1 MKFGKDDLLLYGVTD
16 RSWLNGKP
24 LAQAVEEAI
33 SGGVTCIQLREK
45 AMEQSAFLEEARA
58 IRALCREKK
67 VPFLVN
73 DDIEVALQSG
83 ADGVHVGQHDLD
95 AAQVR
100 AMIGP
105 DKILGVSAQT
115 AEQARK
121 AEADGADYL
130 GVGAVFPTDTKQD
143 ADAVSYETLQ
153 AICRAVK
160 IPVVAIGGI
169 HLENLPALRGSGI
182 AGVALVSAIFAASNI
197 EEDCKALR
205 AAAEEAVQPC

>member
-1 MKFGKDDLLLYGVTD
+1 MKFDKDDLLLYGVTD
-16 RSWLNGKP
+16 RSWLGEKS
-24 LAQAVEEAI
+24 LVQAVEEAI
-33 SGGVTCIQLREK
+33 RGGVTCIQLREK

-58 IRALCREKK
+58 VCALCREKK

-73 DDIEVALQSG
+73 DDIEVALQSD

-95 AAQVR
+95 AARVR
-100 AMIGP
+100 TLIGP

-115 AEQARK
+115 VEQARK

-143 ADAVSYETLQ
+143 ADAVSYEMLRE
-153 AICRAVK
+153 ICHAVK

-169 HLENLPALRGSGI
+169 HLENLLTLRGSGI
-182 AGVALVSAIFAASNI
+182 AGVALVSAIFASAKI
-197 EEDCKALR
+197 EVDCKALR

>member
-45 AMEQSAFLEEARA
+45 TLEQSAFLEEARA

-100 AMIGP
+100 ALIGP

-115 AEQARK
+115 VEQARK

-169 HLENLPALRGSGI
+169 HLENLSALRGSGI

-205 AAAEEAVQPC
+205 AAAEEAVRPC

>member
-45 AMEQSAFLEEARA
+45 TLEQSAFLEEARA

-130 GVGAVFPTDTKQD
+130 GVGAVFPTGTKQD

>member
-45 AMEQSAFLEEARA
+45 TLEQSAFLEEARA

-100 AMIGP
+100 ALIGP

-115 AEQARK
+115 VEQARK

-130 GVGAVFPTDTKQD
+130 GVGAVFPTGTKQD

>member
-45 AMEQSAFLEEARA
+45 AMEQSTFLEEARA

-115 AEQARK
+115 VEQARK
-121 AEADGADYL
+121 AEAGGADYL
-130 GVGAVFPTDTKQD
+130 GVGAVFPTGTKQD

-205 AAAEEAVQPC
+205 AAAEEAVRPC

>member
-33 SGGVTCIQLREK
+33 SGGATCIQLREK

-100 AMIGP
+100 ALIGP

-115 AEQARK
+115 VEQARK

-153 AICRAVK
+153 AICRAVN

-182 AGVALVSAIFAASNI
+182 AGVALVSAIFASSDI

>member
-169 HLENLPALRGSGI
+169 HLENLPTLRGSGI
-182 AGVALVSAIFAASNI
+182 AGVALVSAIFAASDI

>member
-45 AMEQSAFLEEARA
+45 AMEQSTFLEEARA

-115 AEQARK
+115 VEQARK

-130 GVGAVFPTDTKQD
+130 GVGAVFPTGTKQD